1 MPADSKPE
9 PPEVPEWRFDHL
21 GVVAKSL
28 ARGRKGIETALG
40 VSGWTEE
47 IVDPVNGVRLQF
59 GRDRAGVVF
68 ELLEPLDESS
78 PVFPALAS
86 GKAILN
92 HVAYV
97 VPDLGSAAGLLRR
110 GGFAP
115 AGEPKP
121 AIAYGGARIQFF
133 VTPLRFIV
141 ELVEAP
147 EHTHLYI
154 PSGGPRTF

>member
-1 MPADSKPE
+1 MSPTEPQQPAS
-9 PPEVPEWRFDHL
+9 WRFDHL

-28 ARGRKGIETALG
+28 ARGRKGIESALG

-47 IVDPVNGVRLQF
+47 VVDPVNGVRLQF

-68 ELLEPLDESS
+68 ELLEPLDENS
-78 PVFPALAS
+78 PVYPALTS

-92 HVAYV
+92 HVAYL
-97 VPDLGSAAGLLRR
+97 VPNLDEAAASFRR
-110 GGFAP
+110 SGFAP

-133 VTPLRFIV
+133 VTPVRFIV
-141 ELVEAP
+141 ELIEAP
-147 EHTHLYI
+147 DHNHLFI
-154 PSGGPRTF
+154 PLA